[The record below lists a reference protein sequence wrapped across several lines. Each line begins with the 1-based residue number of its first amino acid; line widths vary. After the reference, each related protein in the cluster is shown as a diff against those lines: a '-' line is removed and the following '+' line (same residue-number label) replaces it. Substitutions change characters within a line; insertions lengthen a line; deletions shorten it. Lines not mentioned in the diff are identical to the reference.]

1 MPSGVEEDVKKPAVT
16 GTGSIFSGR
25 LYRVS
30 RIALGIGLL
39 IVGLAG
45 LVLPVLQGVV
55 LIVAALAILR
65 KDIPFAAKIWDRV
78 VVPLQNRYRLWRET
92 RRSR

>member
-16 GTGSIFSGR
+16 GTGSTGPGR

-39 IVGLAG
+39 IAGLAG

-92 RRSR
+92 RRRR